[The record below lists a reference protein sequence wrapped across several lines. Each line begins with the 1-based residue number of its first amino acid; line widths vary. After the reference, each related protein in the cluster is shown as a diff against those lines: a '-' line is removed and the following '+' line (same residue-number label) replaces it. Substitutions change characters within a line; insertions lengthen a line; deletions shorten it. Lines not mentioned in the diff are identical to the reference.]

1 MALALPARGA
11 GALYTKVFLLT
22 GKGRRAMRYTT
33 TDTRIAYIRLRVAE
47 LCDRFKGVE
56 GSKPD
61 VCSTSEERQLKRWR
75 LGYVHV
81 RGSPAILSMAAD
93 APTAHGPSSHAA
105 GCRGRAR
112 I

>member
-1 MALALPARGA
+1 MSCGEHVCESGSEPEMVRWRPGKHVHEKSVARIG
-11 GALYTKVFLLT
+11 
-22 GKGRRAMRYTT
+22 
-33 TDTRIAYIRLRVAE
+33 E

-61 VCSTSEERQLKRWR
+61 VCSTSEERQLKKMR

-81 RGSPAILSMAAD
+81 RGSPAILTMAAD

-105 GCRGRAR
+105 GCRGRA
-112 I
+112 